1 MTRHIESRSISAT
14 RLLTIARKEARQL
27 RRDVRSLLLAFLV
40 PVQML
45 LLFGYAISWDVRH
58 IALAVYDGDGTAA
71 SRALVDAFR
80 GSGYFDI
87 ARQLTRPG
95 DASQLLRRGDARAVL
110 VIPRTFSEELAG
122 RSTAPLQL
130 LVDGADANTA
140 TIVIGY
146 AQATVAS
153 WSSSR
158 APSAEVLV
166 RLIPETRVWYNE
178 TLETRNMIIPG
189 LVASIM
195 MIIGSMLSALTIARE
210 WERGTMEQLIATPVA
225 RSEIVIG
232 KLLPYL
238 AIGFIDVTT
247 IVVVGSTIFHVPFR
261 GSALLLGL
269 AAFIFL
275 VGTCAL
281 GLWIGAVSKTQL
293 VAVQLNMLVAYL
305 PGFLLSGAS
314 LDLSPM
320 PRALQVLSFGIPA
333 RYFVTML
340 KGIVLKGVGIGTL
353 WPDLVALV
361 AYATGTIALAVH
373 ALQKRIST

>member
-1 MTRHIESRSISAT
+1 MSARRDDSSFSLT

-27 RRDVRSLLLAFLV
+27 RRDTRSLLLAFLV

-45 LLFGYAISWDVRH
+45 LLFGYAIRWDVRN
-58 IALAVYDGDGTAA
+58 IALAVYDGDGSAE
-71 SRALVDAFR
+71 SRALVDAFQ
-80 GSGYFDI
+80 GSGYFAVD
-87 ARQLTRPG
+87 RQLARPAES
-95 DASQLLRRGDARAVL
+95 DLLLRRGDERAVL
-110 VIPRTFSEELAG
+110 VIPRQFAEDLAG
-122 RSTAPLQL
+122 GRTAPLQL

-146 AQATVAS
+146 AQAIVTS

-158 APSAEVLV
+158 APNASVLV

-195 MIIGSMLSALTIARE
+195 MIVGSMLCAITIARE
-210 WERGTMEQLIATPVA
+210 WERGTMEQLIATPVG
-225 RSEIVIG
+225 RSEVVIG

-238 AIGFIDVTT
+238 VIGFVDVTT
-247 IVVVGSTIFHVPFR
+247 IIVVGSTVFHVPFR
-261 GSALLLGL
+261 GNALLL
-269 AAFIFL
+269 AASAFIYL
-275 VGTCAL
+275 AGTCAL

-320 PRALQVLSFGIPA
+320 PRPLQLLSFIVPA
-333 RYFVTML
+333 RYFVTLL
-340 KGIVLKGVGIGTL
+340 KGVVLKGVGVATL
-353 WPDLVALV
+353 WPELVALV
-361 AYATGTIALAVH
+361 VYATGTIALGVH
-373 ALQKRIST
+373 ALQKRLSR